1 VFTSNIFAIIS
12 LRSLYFLLA
21 GALSYFR
28 YLKIGLSVVLA
39 FVGTKMLIEPHGPP
53 SYWFQVVIPTGV
65 SLLVVVAILSI
76 SIVLSVAAAR
86 REKEINH
93 G

>member
-1 VFTSNIFAIIS
+1 MFTSNIFAIIG

-21 GALSYFR
+21 GALNYFR
-28 YLKIGLSVVLA
+28 YLKIGLSVVLT
-39 FVGTKMLIEPHGPP
+39 FVGAKMLVEPHDLP
-53 SYWFQVVIPTGV
+53 SYWFQIQIPTSV

-76 SIVLSVAAAR
+76 SIALSITTAQ
-86 REKEINH
+86 RERNNH